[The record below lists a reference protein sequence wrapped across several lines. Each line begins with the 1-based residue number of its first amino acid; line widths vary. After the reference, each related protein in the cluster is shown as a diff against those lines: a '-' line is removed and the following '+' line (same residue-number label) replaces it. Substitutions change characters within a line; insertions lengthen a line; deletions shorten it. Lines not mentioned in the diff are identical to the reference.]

1 MSIKERYFNI
11 ISVCILLLLLPVA
24 GVLAQP
30 ANGNVGLRTIVIDP
44 GHGGKDPGA
53 PGPNS
58 ANSEKHI
65 VLKISKL
72 FGEKIRKEYPEMK
85 VVYTRNTDVFP
96 KLTDRVKTAH
106 SHNADLFISI
116 HCNSSANKSASGS
129 SAHILSRKDS
139 RNPNRDLFDEN
150 VELTKLENSVIQFE
164 EDQSSYKEDSVEDQ
178 ILNTLLFNA
187 NYDHSILLSQLIV
200 ENLACNPFHKWGKGI
215 HQNDFLLL
223 KKMTCPAV
231 LVETA
236 FLSNA
241 NERQL
246 LISEKWQEEIAER
259 LFKAF
264 KDYKAIYDGS
274 VNSSPDIEQTVP
286 VSEPAP
292 EKIETTD
299 VKDTPEEYFGIQVMG
314 LGRLLANG
322 DKALKGLKVQ
332 PVKADDSNIY
342 KYVYGVF
349 ATKNE
354 AAAHLADVKK
364 KFPEAFVVK
373 VSNNNVTRAK

>member
-1 MSIKERYFNI
+1 MSIKARYIKI
-11 ISVCILLLLLPVA
+11 ISVCIPLLLLPLFS
-24 GVLAQP
+24 VLAQP

-116 HCNSSANKSASGS
+116 HCNSSNNKSASGS

-139 RNPNRDLFDEN
+139 KNPNRDLFDEN

-187 NYDHSILLSQLIV
+187 NYDHSILFSQLIV
-200 ENLACNPFHKWGKGI
+200 ENLACSPFHKWGKGI

-241 NERQL
+241 KERQL

-264 KDYKAIYDGS
+264 KAYKAIYDGS
-274 VNSSPDIEQTVP
+274 VNASPDMEATEP
-286 VSEPAP
+286 ASEPAP
-292 EKIETTD
+292 EKVETAE
-299 VKDTPEEYFGIQVMG
+299 VKDTPNEYFGIQIMG

-349 ATKNE
+349 GSKNE
-354 AAAHLADVKK
+354 AATHLADVRK
-364 KFPEAFVVK
+364 KFPEAFIVK